1 MVFLNNDEYT
11 PLNIHGDWQLVSDHY
26 TKLHLEISITSDQ
39 IEIKDDK
46 VEMRVRIYNIG
57 EKSKEVLYDWHLPTN
72 AKFLRDISYD
82 ISMRLMDTAKYGN
95 TYCLERFMHDYF
107 IFCTFDEES
116 GFFRFQ
122 STQVSENGVST
133 LESFPRTITDL
144 LKEDIH
150 LQHWIQITKK
160 TFKEIAEFSCEAAK
174 ECNRY
179 YYLIMH
185 VLPPEVITE
194 FKKAVKK

>member
-1 MVFLNNDEYT
+1 MKKEKETKEHSEWKWFIEVF
-11 PLNIHGDWQLVSDHY
+11 I
-26 TKLHLEISITSDQ
+26 ITF
-39 IEIKDDK
+39 
-46 VEMRVRIYNIG
+46 
-57 EKSKEVLYDWHLPTN
+57 VLSMI
-72 AKFLRDISYD
+72 FSY
-82 ISMRLMDTAKYGN
+82 I
-95 TYCLERFMHDYF
+95 
-107 IFCTFDEES
+107 
-116 GFFRFQ
+116 
-122 STQVSENGVST
+122 SENGVST